1 MIIILIHNFMEVITY
16 RKKKTRNIQKISEDI
31 LKLLVKQKGV
41 KVEITEDKRII
52 FISIYQDFTE
62 DFQIIDEFET
72 DKIFFDKLSD
82 DLKMIRLRGGKDK
95 DKQRS
100 DLLNFV
106 C

>member
-1 MIIILIHNFMEVITY
+1 MIIILMNNIMEVITY
-16 RKKKTRNIQKISEDI
+16 KKKKTRNIQKMSEDI
-31 LKLLVKQKGV
+31 MKLLVKQKGV

-62 DFQIIDEFET
+62 DFQKVDEFEN
-72 DKIFFDKLSD
+72 DKTFFDKLSD

-95 DKQRS
+95 DKQR
-100 DLLNFV
+100 DELLNFV

>member
-1 MIIILIHNFMEVITY
+1 MEVITY

-82 DLKMIRLRGGKDK
+82 DLKMINLRGGKDK
-95 DKQRS
+95 DKQRA

>member
-1 MIIILIHNFMEVITY
+1 MIIILMNNIMEVITY
-16 RKKKTRNIQKISEDI
+16 KKKKTRNIQKMSEDI
-31 LKLLVKQKGV
+31 MKLLVKQNGV

-62 DFQIIDEFET
+62 DFQKVDEFEN
-72 DKIFFDKLSD
+72 DKTFFDKLSD

-95 DKQRS
+95 EKQRE

>member
-1 MIIILIHNFMEVITY
+1 MEVITY

-62 DFQIIDEFET
+62 DFQKVDEFEN
-72 DKIFFDKLSD
+72 DKTFFDKLSD

-95 DKQRS
+95 DMQR
-100 DLLNFV
+100 DELLNFV

>member
-1 MIIILIHNFMEVITY
+1 MEVISY
-16 RKKKTRNIQKISEDI
+16 KKKNTRNIQKMSEDI

-52 FISIYQDFTE
+52 FISIYQDNIENFQNNN
-62 DFQIIDEFET
+62 DFEN

-82 DLKMIRLRGGKDK
+82 DLKMIRLRGGKDE
-95 DKQRS
+95 DKQRE

>member
-1 MIIILIHNFMEVITY
+1 MNNIMEVITY
-16 RKKKTRNIQKISEDI
+16 KKKKTRNIQKMSEDI
-31 LKLLVKQKGV
+31 MKLLVKQNGV

-62 DFQIIDEFET
+62 DFQKVDEFEN
-72 DKIFFDKLSD
+72 DKTFFDKLSD

-95 DKQRS
+95 EKQRE

>member
-1 MIIILIHNFMEVITY
+1 MEVITY
-16 RKKKTRNIQKISEDI
+16 KKKKTRNIQKMSEDI
-31 LKLLVKQKGV
+31 MKLLVKQKGV

-62 DFQIIDEFET
+62 DFQKVDEFEI
-72 DKIFFDKLSD
+72 DKVFFDKLSD

-95 DKQRS
+95 DKDKQRE